1 MRRDTPP
8 AGAPAATPAAL
19 SARRSGVNGALTVH
33 RLRPVV
39 ENDEFARFA
48 RRVVTAHSRRV
59 STGDIEGL
67 RDLDALGRAW
77 DAAMRRAIGGLRDAG
92 YSWADIARQLD
103 VTRQGAHQ
111 RWGGDR

>member
-1 MRRDTPP
+1 MRRDMAPVEGFP
-8 AGAPAATPAAL
+8 ASGTGGF
-19 SARRSGVNGALTVH
+19 GVNGALTVH

-59 STGDIEGL
+59 ASGDIEGL

-77 DAAMRRAIGGLRDAG
+77 DTAMRRAITGLRAAG
-92 YSWADIARQLD
+92 FSWADIARQLGI
-103 VTRQGAHQ
+103 TRQGAHQ
-111 RWGGDR
+111 RWSGDQ

>member
-1 MRRDTPP
+1 MPPQSTP
-8 AGAPAATPAAL
+8 GLAPRGESTRP
-19 SARRSGVNGALTVH
+19 SGVKTGLTMH

-59 STGDIEGL
+59 ATGDIEGL

-77 DAAMRRAIGGLRDAG
+77 ETAMRRAIGGLREAG
-92 YSWADIARQLD
+92 YSWAEVARQLD
-103 VTRQGAHQ
+103 VTRQGAQQ
-111 RWGGDR
+111 RWGGER

>member
-1 MRRDTPP
+1 MRPETASWAPP
-8 AGAPAATPAAL
+8 RAQAP
-19 SARRSGVNGALTVH
+19 RRSGVTGALTVH
-33 RLRPVV
+33 RMRPVV

-59 STGDIEGL
+59 AGGDIEGL

-77 DAAMRRAIGGLRDAG
+77 EAAMADAIRGLRGAG
-92 YSWADIARQLD
+92 YSWTDIARQLG

-111 RWGGDR
+111 RWGGER